1 MICVIQT
8 TATIVSSLDSMAI
21 IFSSFES
28 TATIVNSGISNSIC
42 PIIIN
47 IDGGNANTISYPPV
61 NGLLL
66 GGTA

>member
-8 TATIVSSLDSMAI
+8 TATIVSSL
-21 IFSSFES
+21 ES
-28 TATIVNSGISNSIC
+28 TATIINSGISNSIC

>member
-8 TATIVSSLDSMAI
+8 TATIVSSL
-21 IFSSFES
+21 ES
-28 TATIVNSGISNSIC
+28 TATIINSGISDSIC

>member
-8 TATIVSSLDSMAI
+8 TATIISSL
-21 IFSSFES
+21 ES
-28 TATIVNSGISNSIC
+28 TATIINSGISNSIC